1 MKRSRTASEAI
12 FAHRMQPV
20 ARRIRFMVDQA
31 LAELGLS
38 QATGWVLLHLARLG
52 GEVPQSELAA
62 SLDMNGPGL
71 VRLVDALEGRQLVE
85 RQTDRADRRV
95 NRILLTTSGREAT
108 QQLENTLAGMR
119 PSIFL
124 SISDADLDVANRVL
138 EQLDENIS
146 RALGLRP

>member
-71 VRLVDALEGRQLVE
+71 VRLVDALEGGSSS
-85 RQTDRADRRV
+85 
-95 NRILLTTSGREAT
+95 SGKLIGPIVVST
-108 QQLENTLAGMR
+108 GYC
-119 PSIFL
+119 
-124 SISDADLDVANRVL
+124 
-138 EQLDENIS
+138 
-146 RALGLRP
+146 LRPAAGRPHSSWKTRWQACGQAYF